1 MKRRDFLKS
10 TAAVAGASMVSAPA
24 IFSPAK
30 AQSRQETLLIV
41 SESGP
46 NNIDIHGVGTN
57 VPGYEV
63 SWNCYDRLI
72 SHEMKTGPSG
82 QPYYDKEKFKGEL
95 ADDMNIGD
103 MSATFKLKKK
113 ATFQD
118 GTPVTAKDVKWS
130 LDRAVTVGGFPTFQM
145 GAGSLTK
152 PEQFVVVDDS
162 TVRVDFLRKDRLT
175 IPDLA
180 VVVPAIYNSELVK
193 KNATEKDPWGMEYTK
208 QNTAG
213 SGAYRVVSWNAG
225 SEVILE
231 RNDNWIGGPLPKIK
245 RVIWRMVPSAGN
257 RRALLERGDADI
269 SYELPNK
276 DFVELKDAGKL
287 NIVSTPFSNG
297 VQYLGMNVKNSPFD
311 NPKVRQAVAYAVPY
325 QKIMDAVQYGLAQPM
340 FGAPADKATEVAW
353 PQPHKFNTDI
363 EKAKKLMAE
372 AGYPNGFET
381 TLSFDLGFATVNEP
395 TAVLIQESLGQI
407 GIKTTIN
414 KIPGANFRTEL
425 NKKVLPL
432 YLNVFSGWLDYPE
445 YFFIWCYHGKNSIFN
460 TMSYQSKDMDGLIDG
475 AVTAAASGDKANYEK
490 DVKGFV
496 DLAFADM
503 PRIPLIQ
510 PYSNVAMQKNVTG
523 YQYWFHR
530 RLDYRAFSKG

>member
-10 TAAVAGASMVSAPA
+10 VSAVAATGAVTAPA
-24 IFSPAK
+24 VFSPAK
-30 AQSRQETLLIV
+30 AQSRAETLLIV

-46 NNIDIHGVGTN
+46 NNLDIHGVGTN

-72 SHEMKTGPSG
+72 THEMKTGPNG
-82 QPYYDKEKFKGEL
+82 QPYYDKDKFKGEL
-95 ADDMNIGD
+95 AEDMTIGD
-103 MSATFKLKKK
+103 MSATFKLKKN

-145 GAGSLTK
+145 RAGSLTK
-152 PEQFVVVDDS
+152 PEQFVVVDDH
-162 TVRVDFLRKDRLT
+162 TFRVDFLKKDRLT

-193 KNATEKDPWGMEYTK
+193 KNATEKDPWGLEYTK
-208 QNTAG
+208 LNTAG
-213 SGAYRVVSWNAG
+213 SGAYKVTTWNAG
-225 SEVILE
+225 TEVIME
-231 RNDNWIGGPLPKIK
+231 RNDKWVGGPLPKIK
-245 RVIWRMVPSAGN
+245 KVIWRMVPSAGN

-276 DFVELKDAGKL
+276 DFVELKAAGKL

-297 VQYLGMNVKNSPFD
+297 IQYLGMNVKNPPFN
-311 NPKVRQAVAYAVPY
+311 NPKVRQAVAMAVPY
-325 QKIMDAVQYGLAQPM
+325 QKIMDAVLFGLGGAM
-340 FGAPADKATEVAW
+340 FGAAANAPTEVKW
-353 PQPHKFNTDI
+353 PQPTKFNTDI
-363 EKAKKLMAE
+363 AKAKALLAE
-372 AGYPNGFET
+372 AGYPDGFET

-395 TAVLIQESLGQI
+395 TAILIQESLGQI

-414 KIPGANFRTEL
+414 KIPGSNFRTEL

-445 YFFIWCYHGKNSIFN
+445 YFFIWCYHGNNSIFN
-460 TMSYQSKDMDGLIDG
+460 TMSYQSKDMDAFIDG
-475 AVTAAASGDKANYEK
+475 AVNAAAIGDKATYEK

-496 DLAFADM
+496 DLAFTDI
-503 PRIPLIQ
+503 PRIPLFQ
-510 PYSNVAMQKNVTG
+510 PYSNVAMQKNISG
-523 YQYWFHR
+523 YAYWFHR
-530 RLDYRAFSKG
+530 RLDYRAFSKA